1 MPYIIG
7 VLTTPHAEYMTK
19 RSKTFRF
26 TQKDLYKKHPELY
39 SDWMQKYTSVIE
51 EILEFNAKKTN
62 IRTAQ
67 YLHWSRAII
76 SATWPGYTRE
86 EYKRMVKTLRET
98 FYRECETTS
107 KWDKWAQDSRIRHMN
122 SWKGALGDR
131 YSQVMQTQLDV
142 DVSDCND
149 TLEDLL
155 TVNEYPNAVEDDTV
169 PFDADI
175 RLTQGGLL
183 LPLPDDVSFSKLIK
197 GYNALVKELS

>member
-7 VLTTPHAEYMTK
+7 VNTTPHAEYMK
-19 RSKTFRF
+19 RSRPY
-26 TQKDLYKKHPELY
+26 TQRDLYQKHPELY

-62 IRTAQ
+62 IKTAQ

-86 EYKRMVKTLRET
+86 EYKCMAKTLRGT
-98 FYRECETTS
+98 FYRECQTTS
-107 KWDKWAQDSRIRHMN
+107 KWDKWVKDSRLRHMI
-122 SWKGALGDR
+122 SWKGAFGDR
-131 YSQVMQTQLDV
+131 YNQVMQTELDV

-149 TLEDLL
+149 TLEGLL
-155 TVNEYPNAVEDDTV
+155 TEKEYPNAVEETTV

-183 LPLPDDVSFSKLIK
+183 LPLPDDVSFSKLIR
-197 GYNALVKELS
+197 GYNALVRELS